1 MDVDGS
7 FSRSHPG
14 FLILDLFFFT
24 SQAMF
29 YSFTEL
35 HNKNRCD
42 QINPRNESQTSE
54 NIYMGNIQREM
65 LVSYYIY
72 LITVM

>member
-1 MDVDGS
+1 
-7 FSRSHPG
+7 
-14 FLILDLFFFT
+14 
-24 SQAMF
+24 MF

-35 HNKNRCD
+35 HNKNRYD
-42 QINPRNESQTSE
+42 HNNPRNESQTSK
-54 NIYMGNIQREM
+54 NIYMGNIQQEM